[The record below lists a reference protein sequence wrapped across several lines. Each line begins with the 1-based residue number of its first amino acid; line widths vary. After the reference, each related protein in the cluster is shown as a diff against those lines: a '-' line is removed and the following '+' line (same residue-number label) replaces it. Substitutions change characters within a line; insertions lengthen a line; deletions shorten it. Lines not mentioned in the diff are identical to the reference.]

1 MIELPKNVSE
11 KKEDLPFWI
20 KYLAA
25 LVPLALAVWGA
36 YEGYVKLS
44 NDNEKNQVEMQK
56 AIAGIE
62 KEKTLSV
69 IEATKLQ
76 REKNEGLQLS
86 MELKRLEVSSHNA
99 ILSGAQEQTTQELA
113 KLEVEQLKSYQITKI
128 EVDALTARIKKL
140 LYVNDDM
147 EALLTVTAIDE
158 ILDPAY
164 GEVQVR
170 SEYKSISIELLFEIL
185 MTRLGKTNS
194 VAELEEIHKLL
205 SRFEFNDMQEIN
217 LAKIR
222 VKFFKQFEKH
232 IGLLFIEGLK
242 KALNEESRSFNSC
255 FEFVEL
261 ISSIDQEQEASFKL
275 LSFLSWADL
284 GTWRVSNGKAVSCQV
299 AICDTIF
306 EFKRDIKWAIAN
318 SETGGEILKSNSEYL
333 QKKLAQINID
343 WMKFLILN
351 SSVND
356 EPYGRDS
363 YSDHIWTTDDYV
375 SFYESVRLSIPEN
388 KRRFFE
394 YIDDL

>member
-1 MIELPKNVSE
+1 
-11 KKEDLPFWI
+11 
-20 KYLAA
+20 
-25 LVPLALAVWGA
+25 VPLALAVWGA

-217 LAKIR
+217 LAK
-222 VKFFKQFEKH
+222 
-232 IGLLFIEGLK
+232 
-242 KALNEESRSFNSC
+242 
-255 FEFVEL
+255 L